1 MISFKNLTHAISPPL
16 LADFIL
22 ALKPTLLP
30 ILSKKHGDS
39 PHWEAA
45 IYSLPEITES
55 FVSLKDGVTIKGLT
69 DEEALYT
76 ALKVLKPWRKGPF
89 QLSET
94 FIDTEWRSDF
104 KWNRLAP
111 YVDFHNKVVLDVGCG
126 NSYYGFR
133 MVGAGAKAVVGID
146 PNWLY
151 LYQFLAIKKY
161 LPQASIWQLPLTL
174 ETTLEA
180 FSKHEEGKQQGIFDL
195 VLSMGVLYHRRSPI
209 DHLFQLKEM
218 LTPNGE
224 LVLETLIIPGGKTSV
239 LTPER
244 RYAQMRNV
252 WFIPSVDALILWLK
266 RVGFKAIEVLDIAK
280 TTEAEQRST
289 KWMDY
294 LSLRDFLD
302 PKDPNKTIEGYPAP
316 TRVMIKVCN
325 S

>member
-1 MISFKNLTHAISPPL
+1 MISFKNLTYAISPKL
-16 LADFIL
+16 LNNFVL

-30 ILSKKHGDS
+30 ILTKKHGDS
-39 PHWEAA
+39 PRWEEA
-45 IYSLPEITES
+45 ILSLPEIKTLRVNLEE
-55 FVSLKDGVTIKGLT
+55 GVIIQGLT
-69 DEEALYT
+69 DEKALYA

-89 QLSET
+89 QLSEI

-104 KWNRLAP
+104 KWDRLAP

-133 MVGAGAKAVVGID
+133 MVGAGAKAVLGID

-151 LYQFLAIKKY
+151 LYQFLVIKKY
-161 LPQASIWQLPLTL
+161 LPQAPIWQLPLTL
-174 ETTLEA
+174 EDTLKIQSSQKS
-180 FSKHEEGKQQGIFDL
+180 FFDI

-224 LVLETLIIPGGKTSV
+224 LILETLIIAGDKNTL
-239 LTPER
+239 LTPVG

-252 WFIPSVDALILWLK
+252 WFIPSVETLILWLK
-266 RVGFKAIEVLDIAK
+266 RVGFKEIEVLDITK
-280 TTEAEQRST
+280 TTKEEQRAT
-289 KWMDY
+289 KWMEY
-294 LSLRDFLD
+294 LSLADFLD

-316 TRVMIKVCN
+316 IRVMIKARN
-325 S
+325 A